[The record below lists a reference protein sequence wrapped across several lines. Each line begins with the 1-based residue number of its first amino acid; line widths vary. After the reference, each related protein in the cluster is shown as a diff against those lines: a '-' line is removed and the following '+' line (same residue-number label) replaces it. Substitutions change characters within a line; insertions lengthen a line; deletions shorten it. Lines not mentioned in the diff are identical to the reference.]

1 MALIS
6 FNVLS
11 VPSYSSLI
19 RQFNDVTHKTDLII
33 NDVWY
38 DGPPI
43 TVEGTNIRIEGHCV
57 ADMDENRGKI
67 TDKVT

>member
-1 MALIS
+1 MVIRV
-6 FNVLS
+6 NVVS
-11 VPSYSSLI
+11 VLSYSSLI

-33 NDVWY
+33 NDEWY

-43 TVEGTNIRIEGHCV
+43 TVEGTNIRLEGHCA

-67 TDKVT
+67 TNKIT